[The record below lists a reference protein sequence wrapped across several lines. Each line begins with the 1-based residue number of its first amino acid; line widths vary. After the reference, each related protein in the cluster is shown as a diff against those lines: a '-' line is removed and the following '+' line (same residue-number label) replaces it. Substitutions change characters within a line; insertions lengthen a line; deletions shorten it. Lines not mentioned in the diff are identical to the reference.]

1 MIDIF
6 ATMVHWC
13 ASCVN
18 SGNVIPGAAGI
29 FGGAA
34 GAVGGLGSLTPMSE
48 LYPPGTTANP
58 DGSLSWPN
66 PDGTTTTKGPDG
78 TRTTT
83 SPTGSTTTTG
93 PDGTKVTTA
102 PDGTRTVQTPN
113 GYTETTFPDGTQ
125 TEQKPDGTTT
135 TTTGAADGPQRID
148 QVPDL
153 PVPLDPNGN
162 ALPGSVGGLVVGV
175 GKVIAEGATELAARS
190 FVIER
195 LGEGTAES
203 GKVALDAAQDQGGE
217 EPSAPGSGE
226 ADGGPDHPGED
237 DPPDATVPDA
247 TVGNTGNPDG
257 S

>member
-1 MIDIF
+1 MTDIF
-6 ATMVHWC
+6 AAMMHWC
-13 ASCVN
+13 VSCVN

-34 GAVGGLGSLTPMSE
+34 GVVGGLGSLTPMSE

-66 PDGTTTTKGPDG
+66 PDGTTTTKGLDG
-78 TRTTT
+78 TRTTS
-83 SPTGSTTTTG
+83 SPAGSTTTTR

-135 TTTGAADGPQRID
+135 TTTGVVDGPQQID

-162 ALPGSVGGLVVGV
+162 ALPGFLGGSVVGV
-175 GKVIAEGATELAARS
+175 GKVLAEGATELATQS
-190 FVIER
+190 FVIEK
-195 LGEGTAES
+195 LGEGTVES
-203 GKVALDAAQDQGGE
+203 GNLAVEAVQDQGGG
-217 EPSAPGSGE
+217 EPSEPGSE
-226 ADGGPDHPGED
+226 ERDGGSYHPGED